1 MPPSVCTELTQ
12 AQQTT
17 LLALAR
23 TAIESRLD
31 NQPAPRAPSE
41 ESIFHKRLGVF
52 VTLKKFGQLRGC
64 IGVFEGVA
72 PLADSAIDCAQGAAF
87 RDPRFPQLGPEE
99 LTEIQISVSVLSP
112 SEPMQISSRE
122 DLLAQLQP
130 GRDGLILTEGAQ
142 RATFLPQVW
151 EQLPDKGDFVAQ
163 LLRKAG
169 LPGDYWSPALRASRY
184 RSISFAEPVPRSP
197 GTAGPA

>member
-17 LLALAR
+17 LLILAR
-23 TAIESRLD
+23 AAIESRLHD
-31 NQPAPRAPSE
+31 QPTPKAPSE
-41 ESIFHKRLGVF
+41 ESIFQKRLGVF
-52 VTLKKFGQLRGC
+52 VTLKKCGQLRGC

-72 PLADSAIDCAQGAAF
+72 ALAASTIECAQGAAF
-87 RDPRFPQLGPEE
+87 RDPRFPQLGAEE
-99 LTEIQISVSVLSP
+99 LTEIQISISVLSP
-112 SEPMQISSRE
+112 PEPMQISNRE
-122 DLLAQLQP
+122 DLLTQLQP
-130 GRDGLILTEGAQ
+130 GLDGLILTEGAQ

-151 EQLPDKGDFVAQ
+151 EQLPDTGDFVAQ
-163 LLRKAG
+163 LLLKAG
-169 LPGDYWSPALRASRY
+169 LPGDYWSPAMRASRY